1 MVLGHGVL
9 VPECQ
14 ATWCMVGT
22 YYASGLFLFL
32 VGVWLYGLF
41 LLCTNNCSAQQS
53 MEVMLEDPNIG
64 TPLSATPAAAEV
76 PVVLQTAPQVANIPL
91 ENKKMIK
98 ASQ

>member
-1 MVLGHGVL
+1 
-9 VPECQ
+9 
-14 ATWCMVGT
+14 
-22 YYASGLFLFL
+22 
-32 VGVWLYGLF
+32 
-41 LLCTNNCSAQQS
+41 